1 MANAG
6 AILAVG
12 YWDTQ
17 TGPATAAPGTG
28 KYQADN
34 WTAPALLAI
43 SGTDADGYDRQA
55 GLAALL
61 PGDQVAQLSRA
72 DSQDYQRWTVTSVTD
87 NGTWLGLG
95 VTVAEAG
102 PAFAAPGSNQT
113 YLLEALVT
121 AQAGSPI
128 QWQSWAPPL
137 NPPTAGGLDAD
148 TAQAI
153 ADATWNDD
161 PHLCAA
167 LQWESYAAT
176 LPPSP
181 SYGSVS
187 TGAQAV
193 SYQPPSPGGE
203 YGAAMARAA
212 WHRSLM
218 GGLGTIPL
226 TQAAPAVTSAPGDPY
241 SSGLFGDLTWPVAL

>member
-1 MANAG
+1 MAVG
-6 AILAVG
+6 AILAAG

-34 WTAPALLAI
+34 WTAPTLLAV
-43 SGTDADGYDRQA
+43 SGTDGDGYSRQA

-61 PGDQVAQLSRA
+61 PGDLITQLSRA
-72 DSQDYQRWTVTSVTD
+72 DSQNYQRFTVISVTD
-87 NGTWLGLG
+87 NTTWLGLG

-102 PAFAAPGSNQT
+102 PTFAAPGANQR
-113 YLLEALVT
+113 YLLEAFVS
-121 AQAGSPI
+121 AQSGSPI
-128 QWQSWAPPL
+128 QWQTWAPPL
-137 NPPTAGGLDAD
+137 NPPTAGGLDAN

-153 ADATWNDD
+153 ADATWLTD

-167 LQWESYAAT
+167 LQWEAYAAT
-176 LPPSP
+176 LTPSP

-187 TGAQAV
+187 TGAQSV

-218 GGLGTIPL
+218 GSAETVPL
-226 TQAAPAVTSAPGDPY
+226 TQAAPAITSAPGDPY
-241 SSGLFGDLTWPVAL
+241 AYTDYSHWWPVG